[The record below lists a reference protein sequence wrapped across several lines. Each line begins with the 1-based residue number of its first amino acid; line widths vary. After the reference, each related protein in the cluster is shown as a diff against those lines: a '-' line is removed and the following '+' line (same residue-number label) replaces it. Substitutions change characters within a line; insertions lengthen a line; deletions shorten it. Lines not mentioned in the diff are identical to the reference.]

1 MRAKLLVLCLIYPV
15 LPTIPSVLVFAVLF
29 SLEIEVSLQVSNPTP
44 MEGDV
49 VAVCVAVTVV
59 NASESDLEVV
69 LFAMDG
75 LASE

>member
-1 MRAKLLVLCLIYPV
+1 MS
-15 LPTIPSVLVFAVLF
+15 TISSVLVCAALF